1 MGCGAVFAGGP
12 TTEAELHTLQRRTEH
27 LARLERDR
35 DALLESYTGLM
46 PDAID
51 ALGPQERYGVYRM
64 IGMKA
69 HLATYGS
76 FDPSGDVMNISQMKL
91 SSS

>member
-1 MGCGAVFAGGP
+1 
-12 TTEAELHTLQRRTEH
+12 
-27 LARLERDR
+27 
-35 DALLESYTGLM
+35 M

-69 HLATYGS
+69 HLATCGS
-76 FDPSGDVMNISQMKL
+76 FDPSGDVMNCSQMKL